1 MLLLPDHLPF
11 PTLELENQKEPQ
23 DINIQSYIQHK
34 DDISHPI
41 EADTACELPPSN
53 YELNEGRPKRTHI
66 LLAYIKDYVNL
77 FIKKSLK

>member
-1 MLLLPDHLPF
+1 MLLLPDHLLF

-23 DINIQSYIQHK
+23 DIIIQNYIQHK
-34 DDISHPI
+34 DDISHLI
-41 EADTACELPPSN
+41 EADTACESLN

-66 LLAYIKDYVNL
+66 PAAYIKDYVNF

>member
-23 DINIQSYIQHK
+23 EINIQNYIQHK
-34 DDISHPI
+34 EDISHLI
-41 EADTACELPPSN
+41 EADTACESSN

-66 LLAYIKDYVNL
+66 LAAYFKDYVNF